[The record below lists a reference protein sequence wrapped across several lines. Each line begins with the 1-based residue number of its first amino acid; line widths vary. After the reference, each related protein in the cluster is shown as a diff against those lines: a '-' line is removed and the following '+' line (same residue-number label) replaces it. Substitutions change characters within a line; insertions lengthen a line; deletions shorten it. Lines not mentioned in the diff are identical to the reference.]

1 MSGGSAG
8 GIFKL
13 IVNNGVQDKLLMATE
28 YLSHRIKII
37 TKRNRERAGDLD
49 TSYLNLDA
57 SCLPDINAINKSHT
71 IFTNGTFKPFVAAG
85 FEYNRISAQGSIKY
99 GSDVI
104 FDIPTFGDYI
114 NDCVIHVKLSKLK
127 TIEPCDRVR
136 YVSMLGHR
144 MFKKI
149 LFKVNTNTL
158 DTYETEDY
166 NIHYQFHVPPSKKI
180 GWLRNVGQQ
189 IPHKALVTAD
199 PASDFHSEIKYFT
212 DGNQTFKQEHDEV
225 HLWIPLLFW
234 FKDIYNSLPNAA
246 IPFGQTKIT
255 ASISE
260 ISDLIGFC
268 DYGGGGKYIKPEI
281 EVMELY
287 MNNIFMNPDVINLI
301 MSKFG
306 FSLIRVH
313 CRHSEL
319 LSKSSGS
326 IRLNYLKWPTETLYT
341 MFRPKNNTIY
351 SQHWH
356 KSATLI
362 PCNVQVPV
370 VARNRLNVI
379 PAKVFSSKKE
389 LFTDNFIVIETN
401 YASDG
406 INDDNIYFEEDVD
419 YNGYTLVITGGTGHI
434 KNDKTLNTY
443 KVKGLIESDA
453 HPEFTFYYSIDKNSY
468 CIPPKNI
475 FSNKILG
482 INIKG
487 KWNSTY
493 KPDNTTTF
501 EFYMPELAIN
511 VATYYKEVP
520 TIDSMSI
527 IAHGITIFRD
537 THESFYNSYLP
548 YRFGSTINTP
558 DDRGMYMINF
568 NFNPGDHQ
576 PSGHINLSRAR
587 EFYINYVSSYDLS
600 SEKHKT
606 ELNIVSSAIN
616 FLLIKDGSAVLRYS
630 T

>member
-1 MSGGSAG
+1 MSGGSSG

-13 IVNNGVQDKLLMATE
+13 IVNNGVQDKLLMATD

-37 TKRNRERAGDLD
+37 TKRNKDRNDNLD
-49 TSYLNLDA
+49 NSYLNLDA
-57 SCLPDINAINKSHT
+57 SWLPDVNLISKSHT
-71 IFTNGTFKPFVAAG
+71 IFTNGSFKPFVAAG
-85 FEYNRISAQGSIKY
+85 FEYNKISAQGVIKY
-99 GSDVI
+99 GSDVL
-104 FDIPTFGDYI
+104 FNIPTFGDYI

-127 TIEPCDRVR
+127 TVDPRDRVR
-136 YVSMLGHR
+136 YVSMLGHK
-144 MFKKI
+144 MFKKL
-149 LFKVNTNTL
+149 LFKVNNNPL
-158 DTYETEDY
+158 DSYQTEDY
-166 NIHYQFHVPPSKKI
+166 NIHYQFHVPPEKKT
-180 GWLRNVGQQ
+180 GWLRNIGQQ

-199 PASDFHSEIKYFT
+199 PASDFHAEIKYFT

-255 ASISE
+255 ASISD
-260 ISDLIGFC
+260 ISDLVGFC

-281 EVMELY
+281 EIMELY

-313 CRHSEL
+313 GRHSESL
-319 LSKSSGS
+319 TKSSDS

-341 MFRPKNNTIY
+341 MFRPKKNTIY

-356 KSATLI
+356 KSSMLI

-370 VARNRLNVI
+370 VARNKHSVI
-379 PAKVFSSKKE
+379 PC
-389 LFTDNFIVIETN
+389 VINTKTKNKITN
-401 YASDG
+401 SYIILNIDKTKISD
-406 INDDNIYFEEDVD
+406 DTPKFEEDVD
-419 YNGYTLVITGGTGHI
+419 YNGYTLVITGGSGHI
-434 KNDKTLNTY
+434 KNNKTLNTY
-443 KVKGLIESDA
+443 KVKGDIQNNTL
-453 HPEFTFYYSIDKNSY
+453 PEFDLLNKNG
-468 CIPPKNI
+468 NI
-475 FSNKILG
+475 FGADDTQHCFDEDALG

-487 KWNSTY
+487 NWNSSY
-493 KPDNTTTF
+493 KLDETTTF

-511 VATYYKEVP
+511 TATYHKEVP
-520 TIDSMSI
+520 VIDSMSI
-527 IAHGITIFRD
+527 VAHGITLFRD
-537 THESFYNSYLP
+537 THESFYNSYIP
-548 YRFGSTINTP
+548 YRFGSNINTP

-587 EFYINYVSSYDLS
+587 EFYINYVSSYDLADP
-600 SEKHKT
+600 KYKT
-606 ELNIVSSAIN
+606 DLVVVSSAIN